1 MTMQQDRIRN
11 SADEAFAESLAR
23 FRENLGTVEQ
33 LLNESAQ
40 TITARNMDELEAKAV
55 DLKHHTME
63 EMFKSAEWYEKK
75 AQTQAQTYTE
85 KLVEQAGAQLREKAG
100 EISALFTNDLDHAS
114 RTYFSQTQ
122 QQMEE
127 SVRDSFERVRMLF
140 TEAADTTSAA
150 FTDEIQRNARME
162 LDGFNE
168 LMQKSVEISREQ
180 LDATRAEVTHKITS
194 QQEEFLRR
202 FQTSMTGAVEKGL
215 GEAQQQV
222 ESNFAASAGFL
233 EIDERIEAN
242 GTARIFRKNQ

>member
-1 MTMQQDRIRN
+1 
-11 SADEAFAESLAR
+11 
-23 FRENLGTVEQ
+23 
-33 LLNESAQ
+33 
-40 TITARNMDELEAKAV
+40 
-55 DLKHHTME
+55 
-63 EMFKSAEWYEKK
+63 
-75 AQTQAQTYTE
+75 
-85 KLVEQAGAQLREKAG
+85 
-100 EISALFTNDLDHAS
+100 
-114 RTYFSQTQ
+114 
-122 QQMEE
+122 MEE

-222 ESNFAASAGFL
+222 ESSFAALLDSWKSMNESKQTELRGSF
-233 EIDERIEAN
+233 
-242 GTARIFRKNQ
+242 GKNQ